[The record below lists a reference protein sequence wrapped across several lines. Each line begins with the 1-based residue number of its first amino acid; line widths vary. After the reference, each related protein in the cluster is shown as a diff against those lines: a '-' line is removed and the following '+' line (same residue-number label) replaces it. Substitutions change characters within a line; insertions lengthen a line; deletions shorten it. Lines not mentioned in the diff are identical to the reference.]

1 MLPGYLC
8 ICEVIKI
15 KTVKAILDDEK
26 IKEIENYL
34 KNNNERNYI
43 LFLCGITL
51 GLRISDILSL
61 RVGDIVNKD
70 NIYITEKKTGKSKE
84 IAISKKLK
92 NAIKVY
98 CKDKENI
105 EYLIK
110 SRQGDNKPI
119 GRDRAY
125 RIIRGVAEIF
135 ELEKIG
141 THSLRKSFGRK
152 YYQKYED
159 IEGLRKYFNHSD
171 VNVTRRYIGL
181 EQEIINKN
189 VKELWD

>member
-1 MLPGYLC
+1 M
-8 ICEVIKI
+8 

-26 IKEIENYL
+26 IKEIEDYL
-34 KNNNERNYI
+34 KNENERDYI

-92 NAIKVY
+92 NAIKIY
-98 CKDKENI
+98 CKDADKKD
-105 EYLIK
+105 YLIK
-110 SRQGDNKPI
+110 SRQGINKPI

-125 RIIRGVAEIF
+125 RIIRNVAELF
-135 ELEKIG
+135 GLDRIG

-159 IEGLRKYFNHSD
+159 IEGLRKYFNHST
-171 VNVTRRYIGL
+171 VSVTRSYIGL

>member
-1 MLPGYLC
+1 M
-8 ICEVIKI
+8 KI
-15 KTVKAILDDEK
+15 VKPILEDEK

-34 KNNNERNYI
+34 KNNNERDYI

-61 RVGDIVNKD
+61 KVGDIIDKD
-70 NIYITEKKTGKSKE
+70 IIYIAEQKTGKAKE

-92 NAIKVY
+92 RELKNY
-98 CKDKENI
+98 CKDKKNI
-105 EYLIK
+105 EYLFK
-110 SRQGDNKPI
+110 SRQGENNPI

-125 RIIRGVAEIF
+125 RIIRYAAEVF
-135 ELEKIG
+135 GLKRIG
-141 THSLRKSFGRK
+141 THSLRKTFGRK

-159 IEGLRKYFNHSD
+159 IEGLREYFNHDTSA
-171 VNVTRRYIGL
+171 VTRRYIGV

-189 VKELWD
+189 VKELWE

>member
-1 MLPGYLC
+1 M
-8 ICEVIKI
+8 IDI
-15 KTVKAILDDEK
+15 KTVRAILDDEK
-26 IKEIENYL
+26 ISAIEDYL

-43 LFLCGITL
+43 LFLCGIAL

-61 RVGDIVNKD
+61 KVGDIANKD
-70 NIYITEKKTGKSKE
+70 TINLIEKKTGKAKE

-92 NAIKVY
+92 NAIKTY
-98 CKDKENI
+98 CKGRDPK
-105 EYLIK
+105 EYLII

-125 RIIRGVAEIF
+125 RIIRNTAIMFG
-135 ELEKIG
+135 LDRIG

-159 IEGLRKYFNHSD
+159 IEGLRKYFNHST
-171 VNVTRRYIGL
+171 VSITRNYIGL

>member
-1 MLPGYLC
+1 M
-8 ICEVIKI
+8 IKI
-15 KTVKAILDDEK
+15 KTVKAILDDGK
-26 IKEIENYL
+26 IKGIEEYL
-34 KNNNERNYI
+34 KNNNERDYI

-51 GLRISDILSL
+51 GLRISDILSIK
-61 RVGDIVNKD
+61 VGDIVNKD
-70 NIYITEKKTGKSKE
+70 NMYITEKKTGKSKE

-92 NAIKVY
+92 NAIKTY
-98 CKDKENI
+98 CKDRDKK

-110 SRQGDNKPI
+110 SRQGNNNPI

-125 RIIRGVAEIF
+125 RIIRGVAEQF
-135 ELEKIG
+135 GLDRIG

-159 IEGLRKYFNHSD
+159 IEGLRKYLNHTTIS
-171 VNVTRRYIGL
+171 VTRNYIGL

>member
-1 MLPGYLC
+1 MLSGYLC
-8 ICEVIKI
+8 ICEVIEI

-61 RVGDIVNKD
+61 RVGDILNKD
-70 NIYITEKKTGKSKE
+70 SMYITEKKTGKSKE

-98 CKDKENI
+98 CKDKDSI

-110 SRQGDNKPI
+110 SRQGNNKPI

-125 RIIRGVAEIF
+125 RIIRDVAELF
-135 ELEKIG
+135 DLERIG

-181 EQEIINKN
+181 EQEIINRN